1 MNNIVFD
8 LILLEADRVI
18 NNKIKGLD
26 LYYKDSKG
34 QFVPIAEGYNA
45 QADEVIANLLRRKKM
60 RYMIT
65 FTESLAIMN
74 DLKPS
79 SNKMLRFMTQQMGYG
94 NSLKNYSLRDIQQL
108 TDMNMKFV
116 MNSIKELCAKDI
128 IRFTTEK
135 NRRTYM
141 VNPIYFYKG
150 TIKKLFYCVKEFDR
164 MPQRNEE
171 LEEQYSNKEL

>member
-1 MNNIVFD
+1 MKLMIT
-8 LILLEADRVI
+8 
-18 NNKIKGLD
+18 
-26 LYYKDSKG
+26 

-65 FTESLAIMN
+65 FTESLSIMN
-74 DLKPS
+74 ELKPS

-94 NSLKNYSLRDIQQL
+94 NTLKNYSLRDIQQL

-150 TIKKLFYCVKEFDR
+150 TIQKLF
-164 MPQRNEE
+164 
-171 LEEQYSNKEL
+171 

>member
-18 NNKIKGLD
+18 NQKVKGLD
-26 LYYKDSKG
+26 LYYKNQKG
-34 QFVPIAEGYNA
+34 EFLQIAEGYNS

-65 FTESLAIMN
+65 FTESLSIMN
-74 DLKPS
+74 EIKPS
-79 SNKMLRFMTQQMGYG
+79 SNKILRLMCQQMNYG
-94 NSLKNYSLRDIQQL
+94 NLIKNYSLRDIQQL
-108 TDMNMKFV
+108 SDMNMKFV

-128 IRFTTEK
+128 IRFTSEK

-150 TIKKLFYCVKEFDR
+150 TIKKMFYCVKEFDR
-164 MPQRNEE
+164 MPKRNEE
-171 LEEQYSNKEL
+171 LDIEYSPTLE